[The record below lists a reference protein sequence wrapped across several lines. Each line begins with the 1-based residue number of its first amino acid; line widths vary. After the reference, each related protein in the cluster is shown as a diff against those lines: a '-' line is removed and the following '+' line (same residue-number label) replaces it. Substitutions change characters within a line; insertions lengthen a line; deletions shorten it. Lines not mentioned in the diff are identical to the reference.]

1 MAKVIVHRRRDGKSR
16 GSLIR
21 EEEAFSGRKKKKSS
35 EGKNGKKG

>member
-21 EEEAFSGRKKKKSS
+21 EEEMSSGRKKKKSS